1 MKQIDYRAALT
12 TELRLL
18 NLAPNTI
25 KCYVGLLGPFINEFG
40 SPARCSVEQLKQYI
54 LKRKCV
60 RTQKQIRAMLI
71 HLYKR
76 VLKQP
81 EKMLSIPNPKQPQVL
96 PKVLSVK
103 EIRRIVK
110 CTNNYKHLALL
121 SVSYCCALRVS
132 ELCNIKLQHIC
143 FETNSLLVKA
153 GKGRK
158 DRIIPFNEK
167 LAVLLKN
174 YIAKYKCSNYLF
186 EGQFGDAYTPT
197 SAQKVLQAAAAKAA
211 IRFKPT
217 IHTLRHCRAT
227 HLLNGKLDI
236 HILSQLLGHSKLE
249 TTQVYLHLSRRQMA
263 DHILAAE
270 QRLVA

>member
-1 MKQIDYRAALT
+1 MKQLDYRAALT

-25 KCYVGLLGPFINEFG
+25 TCYVGLLGPFLKRYS
-40 SPARCSVEQLKQYI
+40 SPGRCSTEQLKQYM
-54 LKRKCV
+54 LSNKCV

-81 EKMLSIPNPKQPQVL
+81 NKMATIPNPKQPKVL

-167 LAVLLKN
+167 LAAIIN
-174 YIAKYKCSNYLF
+174 TYIAKYKCTQYLF
-186 EGQFGDAYTPT
+186 EGQFGGAYSAT
-197 SAQKVLQAAAAKAA
+197 SAQKVLQAAARKAK

-217 IHTLRHCRAT
+217 IHTFHA
-227 HLLNGKLDI
+227 I
-236 HILSQLLGHSKLE
+236 
-249 TTQVYLHLSRRQMA
+249 Y
-263 DHILAAE
+263 
-270 QRLVA
+270 